1 MTLTHRLALTAM
13 FASAAAFA
21 ATLEE

>member
-13 FASAAAFA
+13 FASADAFA
-21 ATLEE
+21 ATPEE